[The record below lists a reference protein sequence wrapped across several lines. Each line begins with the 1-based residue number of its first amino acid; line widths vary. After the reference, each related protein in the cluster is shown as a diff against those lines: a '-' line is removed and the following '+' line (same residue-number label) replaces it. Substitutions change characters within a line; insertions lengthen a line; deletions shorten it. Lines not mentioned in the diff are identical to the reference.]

1 MYLMYLSILCLWFTY
16 GHRRQ
21 QMERVRDH
29 ERRRIETLYN
39 SQNGW
44 MLEVLNWQ
52 CFSQITIPS
61 FWCDCACEHTIF
73 VAFTFY
79 TATANVRYSA
89 YSRYR
94 VILSSI
100 TSNKLNFTRL
110 VYYSFSPRPLRC
122 DCEVVSG
129 YSLFSSVNSVYVPQY
144 LTTRHYITVVISGFA
159 RLEDDLVV

>member
-1 MYLMYLSILCLWFTY
+1 MIYIRSPPTTN
-16 GHRRQ
+16 GASARPRASTD
-21 QMERVRDH
+21 RDALQFP
-29 ERRRIETLYN
+29 E
-39 SQNGW
+39 W
-44 MLEVLNWQ
+44 LNAWSTELAV
-52 CFSQITIPS
+52 FSQITIPS

-122 DCEVVSG
+122 DCELVSG

-144 LTTRHYITVVISGFA
+144 LTTRHYLTVVISGFA
-159 RLEDDLVV
+159 RVEDDLVV